1 MNTAAQLFLL
11 HMSLAASCPIDGV
24 SVADWTKVATT
35 TTVWYS
41 PSSTAVQRAT
51 CQGIITSYVV
61 PADPPK
67 PMAFIDFL
75 NLFTAAEQAAIVNA
89 TDTNVKVFV
98 LQAVGQGTISFID
111 PRLKAGLDYLVAQSL
126 LTAAR
131 EAQILAGQPHP

>member
-11 HMSLAASCPIDGV
+11 HTALAASCPIDGV
-24 SVADWTKVATT
+24 SVGDWTKVATT

-41 PSSTAVQRAT
+41 PSSTAIQKTV
-51 CQGIITSYVV
+51 CQGIIASYVV

-67 PMAFIDFL
+67 AMAFIDFL

-89 TDTNVKVFV
+89 ADSNVKLFV
-98 LQAVGQGTISFID
+98 LQAAGQGTISFID
-111 PRLKAGLDYLVAQSL
+111 PRLKAGLDYLVSQGL
-126 LTAAR
+126 LTVVR